1 MLTHPPD
8 DELEKIQVAKFEDD
22 NFICC
27 INIAILRYLHFQTQ
41 TWRPGGERR
50 VSPSVSVTEDEG
62 YHGQAEAGG
71 GGCRCRDEAR

>member
-1 MLTHPPD
+1 M
-8 DELEKIQVAKFEDD
+8 
-22 NFICC
+22 FICS
-27 INIAILRYLHFQTQ
+27 IAILSDLHFQTQ

-71 GGCRCRDEAR
+71 GGCQCRDEAR

>member
-1 MLTHPPD
+1 MRMFYLY
-8 DELEKIQVAKFEDD
+8 I
-22 NFICC
+22 
-27 INIAILRYLHFQTQ
+27 INIAILSDLHFQTQ

-71 GGCRCRDEAR
+71 GGCQCRDEAR